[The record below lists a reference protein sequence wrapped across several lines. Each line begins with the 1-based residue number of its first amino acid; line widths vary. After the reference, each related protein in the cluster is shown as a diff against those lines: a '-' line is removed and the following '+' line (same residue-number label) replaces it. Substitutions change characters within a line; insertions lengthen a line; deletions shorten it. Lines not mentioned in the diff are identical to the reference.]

1 MKELKYLLSLSGK
14 HKMKL
19 IFSAIF
25 SIIGTT
31 LSAVPYL
38 LVLELFKANIDYSR
52 IKFCVFIAIF
62 FIIIK
67 IIMQI
72 LSGVFSHIAAFSILY
87 KIRIDLIEHLSKLN
101 MGFFKKNMSG
111 KLKKI
116 INEDIEKLEL
126 FIAHQIYLQLL

>member
-19 IFSAIF
+19 IFSSIF

-38 LVLELFKANIDYSR
+38 LVYQIVLELFKTNIDYLK

-62 FIIIK
+62 FIIVK

-101 MGFFKKNMSG
+101 MGF
-111 KLKKI
+111 LRKI
-116 INEDIEKLEL
+116 
-126 FIAHQIYLQLL
+126 